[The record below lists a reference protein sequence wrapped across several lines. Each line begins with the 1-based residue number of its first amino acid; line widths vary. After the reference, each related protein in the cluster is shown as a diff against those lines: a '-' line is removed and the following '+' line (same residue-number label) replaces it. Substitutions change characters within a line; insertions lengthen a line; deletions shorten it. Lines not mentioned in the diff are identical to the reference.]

1 MKKILLILALAS
13 TVFSCNYLS
22 VVPPEQVDLDD
33 MITDNATALNH
44 LYSCYGILQVGRR
57 IFPQTNVLGSG
68 TDEFVQP
75 QEWQNLASLVQYNAI
90 TPEWIDSEWPNGY
103 DWTRLYTAIGYCNLF
118 LKNMAETKAD
128 LDPELR
134 EQYIAEARFLKAYYH
149 YLVLTMFG
157 PCPIQDDFVSPNIAK
172 EDIPGRSHFDYCVD
186 YIVGV
191 LDEVIQ
197 VLPALPPG
205 PDYFGRATSIAAK
218 AIKARLLT
226 IAASPMWNGSFPFPS
241 WKNEKYETP
250 GYGLELVSHEYD
262 PTKWTRA
269 RIATQEALQAARDAG
284 YTLFGNTESETLR
297 INQNIPLPEIPGKE
311 DTDADIDFRTRV
323 MMLRY
328 SVTTSPAEGNK
339 EIIWGISKMDEQVRM
354 ASMPHY
360 ILNTDVQPNGY
371 GAWGGLSPTLYTVQH
386 FFTEK
391 GLIPSEDPEFP
402 SEAEWYTSAGMPEAD
417 IIKLNVGREPRF
429 YAWIAFDGCEYSP
442 VLANRKPLICHMR
455 DPEEGGYNAQKWGT
469 RNYCITGFLNRKLV
483 HPNIY
488 YTGVS
493 NKNNA
498 ADCYYPQ
505 ALVRLAELYLLMAEC
520 DAWTGN
526 ESEGLEC
533 LNEIRKRAGVPEWT
547 QGSLSSAGKTLLD
560 AVLEE
565 RFVELYLEGH
575 RFYDIRRYLQGK
587 ERMSSLMGLDAVR
600 TAPSFEEFNTPVP
613 VPQPIQWN
621 DRLYLMPV
629 PATDIYSNPQMVQA
643 PLY

>member
-1 MKKILLILALAS
+1 MKRILLTIVLACSAL
-13 TVFSCNYLS
+13 SCDYLS

-33 MITDNATALNH
+33 MITDNTTALNH

-75 QEWQNLASLVQYNAI
+75 QEWQNLASIVQYNAI

-134 EQYIAEARFLKAYYH
+134 EQYIAEAKFLKAYYH
-149 YLVLTMFG
+149 YLALTMFG
-157 PCPIQDDFVSPNIAK
+157 PCPVLDEFVSSSIAK
-172 EDIPGRSHFDYCVD
+172 ENIPGRSHFDYCVD
-186 YIVGV
+186 YIVDV
-191 LDEVIQ
+191 LDEVVQ
-197 VLPALPPG
+197 VLPAVPPG
-205 PDYFGRATSIAAK
+205 PDYFGRATSITAK

-250 GYGLELVSHEYD
+250 GYGKELVSHEYD
-262 PTKWTRA
+262 PSKWTRA
-269 RIATQEALQAARDAG
+269 RKAAQEALSAAQDAG
-284 YTLFGNTESETLR
+284 YALFGNAESEILR
-297 INQNIPLPEIPGKE
+297 TNQNIPLPEIPGKE
-311 DTDADIDFRTRV
+311 DTEADIEFRTRV

-339 EIIWGISKMDEQVRM
+339 EIIWGVSRMDEQVRM

-386 FFTEK
+386 FFTEN
-391 GLIPSEDPEFP
+391 GVIPSDDPGFAPE
-402 SEAEWYTSAGMPEAD
+402 SDWYTSAGMPETD

-442 VLANRKPLICHMR
+442 VIANRKPLICHMR
-455 DPEEGGYNAQKWGT
+455 DPEEGGYNPAKWGT

-498 ADCYYPQ
+498 SDCYYPQ
-505 ALVRLAELYLLMAEC
+505 ALVRLAELYLLLAEC

-526 ESEGLEC
+526 ESEGLES

-547 QGSLSSAGKTLLD
+547 REKLSSAGKSLLD

-575 RFYDIRRYLQGK
+575 RFYDIRRYLQGR
-587 ERMSSLMGLDAVR
+587 ERMGRLMGLDAVR

-621 DRLYLMPV
+621 DRLYLMPL
-629 PATDIYSNPQMVQA
+629 PASEVYSNPQMVQA

>member
-1 MKKILLILALAS
+1 MKKILLALTLLCTAL
-13 TVFSCNYLS
+13 SCDYLS

-57 IFPQTNVLGSG
+57 IFPQTNVLVSG

-75 QEWQNLASLVQYNAI
+75 QEWQNLASLVQFNAI
-90 TPEWIDSEWPNGY
+90 TPEWIDVEWPNGY

-118 LKNMAETKAD
+118 LKNMAETKAEI
-128 LDPELR
+128 DPVLR

-149 YLVLTMFG
+149 YIALAMFG
-157 PCPIQDDFVSPNIAK
+157 PCPIQDEFTSPSIAK

-186 YIVGV
+186 YIAGI
-191 LDEVIQ
+191 LDEVAE
-197 VLPALPPG
+197 VLPVVAPG
-205 PDYFGRATSIAAK
+205 PDYFGRATSVTAK
-218 AIKARLLT
+218 AIKARLLVL
-226 IAASPMWNGSFPFPS
+226 AASPMWNGSFPVPS
-241 WKNEKYETP
+241 WKNDNYTTP
-250 GYGLELVSHEYD
+250 GYGNELVSHEYN
-262 PTKWTRA
+262 PEKWTRA
-269 RIATQEALQAARDAG
+269 RKAAQEALSAATEAG
-284 YTLFGNTESETLR
+284 YALFGTAESEILR
-297 INQNIPLPEIPGKE
+297 ANQNIPLPAVPGKE
-311 DTDADIDFRTRV
+311 DTEEDIDFRKRV

-339 EIIWGISKMDEQVRM
+339 EIIWGVSRMDEQVRM

-360 ILNTDVQPNGY
+360 ILNTDVQPTGY
-371 GAWGGLSPTLYTVQH
+371 GAWGGLSPTLFTVQH
-386 FFTEK
+386 FFTEN
-391 GLIPSEDPEFP
+391 GLLPSEDPDFTPE
-402 SEAEWYTSAGMPEAD
+402 SDWYTSAGMEESD

-442 VLANRKPLICHMR
+442 VIANRQPLICHMR
-455 DPEEGGYNAQKWGT
+455 DPEEGGYNAAKWGT

-498 ADCYYPQ
+498 TDCYYPQ
-505 ALVRLAELYLLMAEC
+505 ALVRLAELYLLLAEC

-526 ESEGLEC
+526 ETEGLES
-533 LNEIRKRAGVPEWT
+533 LNEIRRRAGVPEWT
-547 QGSLSSAGKTLLD
+547 SEKLSAAGKTLLE
-560 AVLEE
+560 AVKEE
-565 RFVELYLEGH
+565 RFIELYLEGH

-587 ERMSSLMGLDAVR
+587 DRMSSLTGLDCVR
-600 TAPSFEEFNTPVP
+600 TAPTFDEFNTPVP

-629 PATDIYSNPQMVQA
+629 PATEVYSNPQLVQA
-643 PLY
+643 PGY